1 MIVSSVFAIVAAILF
16 SFAMQFQ
23 KTALA
28 HLDDLTGTFVSVA
41 TMALTF
47 WLISLPYLKWEYW
60 TSNAVPYFVI
70 AGLFFPALGQRFQI
84 AAVKQVGPALTAAFG
99 SFLPFFAA
107 FPAILFLGETL
118 SLQQVVGMTLL
129 IGGLLLAAIA
139 RGVNWRQRAFYVLL
153 VPLGA
158 ALARAISQ
166 PIAKAGYNLLAE
178 PLFATV
184 VMTTVSTVVVGSMV
198 STLGSPRLV
207 LSFGRG
213 HLLFALNGLLIGIG
227 IVALQLALN
236 ASSVS
241 LTASLVSTTPIW
253 TLVLGILVFK
263 NERLQAWHGVV
274 AALVCLG
281 ALMIVNGDAGN

>member
-1 MIVSSVFAIVAAILF
+1 MITSGLFALIAAVLF
-16 SFAMQFQ
+16 SFAMQSQ
-23 KTALA
+23 KAALV

-47 WLISLPYLKWEYW
+47 WLVSFPYLKWEFW
-60 TSNAVPYFVI
+60 SSSAVLYFVI

-84 AAVKQVGPALTAAFG
+84 SAVKQVGPALTAAFG

-118 SLQQVVGMTLL
+118 SLQQVIGMTIL
-129 IGGLLLAAIA
+129 IAGLLLAAIA

-166 PIAKAGYNLLAE
+166 PFAKAGYNLLAE

-184 VMTTVSTVVVGSMV
+184 VMTTVSTVVVGMMV
-198 STLGSPRLV
+198 SVLGSPRLV
-207 LSFGRG
+207 YPFGRG
-213 HLLFALNGLLIGIG
+213 HLLFALNGLLIGFG
-227 IVALQLALN
+227 IIAMQLSLN
-236 ASSVS
+236 TSTVS

-253 TLVLGILVFK
+253 TLVLGIFVFK
-263 NERLQAWHGVV
+263 NERLHAWHGIV
-274 AALVCLG
+274 AALVCAG
-281 ALMIVNGDAGN
+281 ALLIVTGQTGS